1 MNFKEFESSFSEYLD
16 SKRDCE
22 NHECIAFIRDDET
35 GNALIVAH
43 CTQDEAMMM
52 IFVIARKLGITL
64 KRLAYMCI
72 AIDSDKDASRALED
86 LVKESN
92 KKERLK
98 KAIASVE
105 KAKAATSVGKAD
117 IALDTSGNPDC
128 NADKNN
134 DESQKSESKKSPKN
148 EDCDFDKCDEIADVI
163 SAVLMDVLKS
173 LDD

>member
-35 GNALIVAH
+35 GNALIAAH

-52 IFVIARKLGITL
+52 IFVIARKCGITL
-64 KRLAYMCI
+64 KQLAYMCI
-72 AIDSDKDASRALED
+72 AIDSDKNASRALEG
-86 LVKESN
+86 LIKESN
-92 KKERLK
+92 KQERLK

-105 KAKAATSVGKAD
+105 KAKAATASAGKAD
-117 IALDTSGNPDC
+117 IASD
-128 NADKNN
+128 NAKSS
-134 DESQKSESKKSPKN
+134 DESQKSPRDGEG
-148 EDCDFDKCDEIADVI
+148 DFDKDEIADVI

>member
-1 MNFKEFESSFSEYLD
+1 MNFKEFERNFSEYLD

-35 GNALIVAH
+35 GDALVAAH
-43 CTQDEAMMM
+43 CTQEEAIQM
-52 IFVIARKLGITL
+52 IFVIARKCGITL

-72 AIDSDKDASRALED
+72 AIDSDKDASRALD
-86 LVKESN
+86 GIVKASSKQEQ
-92 KKERLK
+92 LK

-105 KAKAATSVGKAD
+105 KAKAATASVRKAD
-117 IALDTSGNPDC
+117 IASNN
-128 NADKNN
+128 NAKNS
-134 DESQKSESKKSPKN
+134 DESQKSESQKSQKN
-148 EDCDFDKCDEIADVI
+148 DEGDFDKDEIADVI

>member
-35 GNALIVAH
+35 GNALIAAH
-43 CTQDEAMMM
+43 CTRDEAMMM
-52 IFVIARKLGITL
+52 IFVIARKCGITL
-64 KRLAYMCI
+64 KELAYMCI
-72 AIDSDKDASRALED
+72 AIDSDKDASRALEG

-92 KKERLK
+92 KQERLK

-105 KAKAATSVGKAD
+105 KAKAATASAGKAD
-117 IALDTSGNPDC
+117 IASD
-128 NADKNN
+128 NAKSS
-134 DESQKSESKKSPKN
+134 DESQKSPRDGEG
-148 EDCDFDKCDEIADVI
+148 DFDKDEIADVI

>member
-1 MNFKEFESSFSEYLD
+1 MNFKEFSNAFSEYFDDKGSNRKLIAYIEDGD
-16 SKRDCE
+16 S
-22 NHECIAFIRDDET
+22 DDVLLAT
-35 GNALIVAH
+35 R
-43 CTQDEAMMM
+43 CTQEEAIQM
-52 IFVIARKLGITL
+52 IFVIARKCGITL
-64 KRLAYMCI
+64 KELAYMCV
-72 AIDSDKDASRALED
+72 AIDSDKDASRALEG

-92 KKERLK
+92 KQERLK

-117 IALDTSGNPDC
+117 IALDTSGNPDR
-128 NADKNN
+128 NAYKNN
-134 DESQKSESKKSPKN
+134 DESQKSPKN

>member
-43 CTQDEAMMM
+43 CTQDEAIMM
-52 IFVIARKLGITL
+52 IFAIARKCGITL
-64 KRLAYMCI
+64 KELAYMCI
-72 AIDSDKDASRALED
+72 AIDSDKDASRALEG
-86 LVKESN
+86 LIKESN
-92 KKERLK
+92 KRERLK

-105 KAKAATSVGKAD
+105 KAKAATASAGKAD
-117 IALDTSGNPDC
+117 IASD
-128 NADKNN
+128 NAKSS
-134 DESQKSESKKSPKN
+134 DESQKSPRDGEG
-148 EDCDFDKCDEIADVI
+148 DFDKDEIADVI
-163 SAVLMDVLKS
+163 SAALMDVLKS

>member
-35 GNALIVAH
+35 GNALIAAH

-52 IFVIARKLGITL
+52 IFVIARKCGITL
-64 KRLAYMCI
+64 KELAYMCI
-72 AIDSDKDASRALED
+72 AIDSDKDASRALEG
-86 LVKESN
+86 LTKESN
-92 KKERLK
+92 KRERLK

-105 KAKAATSVGKAD
+105 KAKDATASAGKAD
-117 IALDTSGNPDC
+117 IASD
-128 NADKNN
+128 NAKSS
-134 DESQKSESKKSPKN
+134 DESQKSPRDGEG
-148 EDCDFDKCDEIADVI
+148 DFDKDEIADVI

>member
-35 GNALIVAH
+35 GNALIAAH

-52 IFVIARKLGITL
+52 IFVIARKCGITL
-64 KRLAYMCI
+64 KELAYMCI
-72 AIDSDKDASRALED
+72 AIDSDKDASRALEG
-86 LVKESN
+86 LIKESN
-92 KKERLK
+92 KQERLK

-105 KAKAATSVGKAD
+105 KAKAATASAGKAD
-117 IALDTSGNPDC
+117 IASD
-128 NADKNN
+128 NAKSS
-134 DESQKSESKKSPKN
+134 DESQKSPRDGEG
-148 EDCDFDKCDEIADVI
+148 DFDKDEIADVI
-163 SAVLMDVLKS
+163 SAVMMDVLKS